1 MCSFFDYSCGIA
13 DTAFAAEVDVTGA
26 VNDRGAS
33 TRTVSPE
40 QFGDSPRKAR
50 NGRRQLPYRLAHLIS
65 RRAIISRSSAAM
77 PLTMEAMF
85 TGRKTYP
92 CCNYSSHCLEE
103 SYELA
108 ISVPRSFTVTASSEQ
123 CCILVVSSRN
133 AKRCQHFLMLL
144 EGLEGHQKKGSM

>member
-65 RRAIISRSSAAM
+65 RRVGELETFARCYEGECGHTMIQQCQKSA
-77 PLTMEAMF
+77 
-85 TGRKTYP
+85 GRLRR
-92 CCNYSSHCLEE
+92 CSLNRRR
-103 SYELA
+103 
-108 ISVPRSFTVTASSEQ
+108 I
-123 CCILVVSSRN
+123 
-133 AKRCQHFLMLL
+133 AKVQMDDV
-144 EGLEGHQKKGSM
+144 